1 VSSIVGSTP
10 SIGQTDAVLQS
21 RLKAAQDTPNSALA
35 VCLVYVQVV
44 YSLCT
49 PCVAHNYTVFALG
62 HTRYTSSM
70 TTDQIILFSL
80 FGAVFGL
87 LLWGRFRYDLVAF
100 SALLGGVV
108 LGVVPTKDAF
118 SGFGH
123 PATIIVAL
131 VLVVS
136 AGLVR
141 SGAVYLI
148 TRTLVDASRS
158 LGAHIAIMGAIG
170 GVLSAFMNNVAAL
183 ALLMPVD
190 IQTAR
195 KAGRAPGLSL
205 MPLSFATIL
214 GGMATLIGTP
224 PNIIIASIR
233 EETLGEPFKM
243 FDFAPV
249 GIVTAIAGLLFVAFI
264 GWRLIPAQDSK
275 QAGAT
280 LESYTDYLAEL
291 TVPTDSKHIGK
302 RVSELYE
309 IAEKNDVAILGLIRK
324 GKTQYG
330 TAKNNILQGQD
341 TLVIQA
347 APEALD
353 EFRAALNLDFTDT
366 KREEFLSGASEGL
379 TVIEVVATESS
390 RITGK
395 TAEAIGLAWRQRTVL
410 MGLSRKGKTVKSRMR
425 KTVIEAG
432 DILLLLAPQD
442 AANDVIEWLG
452 CLPLA
457 DRGVAVTENSKV
469 WLAIGLFAGAVALA
483 SFGIV
488 YLPIALGLVVV
499 AYVLAKIVPLS
510 ELYTHIE
517 WPVVVLLGSMIPLG
531 AALETSGGT
540 ELISGALLDLTGE
553 LAPWM
558 ILTVLMV
565 VTMTLSDVL
574 NNTATTIVAAPIAIQ
589 MAQSLD
595 VSPDPFL
602 MAVAVAAS
610 SAYLTPIGHKNN
622 TLILGPGG
630 YSFGDYWRMGLP
642 LEILIVAVSVPA
654 ILVFWPL

>member
-1 VSSIVGSTP
+1 
-10 SIGQTDAVLQS
+10 
-21 RLKAAQDTPNSALA
+21 
-35 VCLVYVQVV
+35 
-44 YSLCT
+44 
-49 PCVAHNYTVFALG
+49 
-62 HTRYTSSM
+62 M
-70 TTDQIILFSL
+70 TQDQIILFTL
-80 FGAVFGL
+80 FGLVFAM
-87 LLWGRFRYDLVAF
+87 LLWGRFRYDIVAF
-100 SALLGGVV
+100 GALLVGVV
-108 LGVVPTKDAF
+108 LGVVPTEDAF

-148 TRTLVDASRS
+148 TRTLVDAARA
-158 LGAHIAIMGAIG
+158 LGGHIAIMGAIG

-195 KAGRAPGLSL
+195 KAGRSPGLSL

-214 GGMATLIGTP
+214 GGMVTLIGTP

-233 EETLGEPFKM
+233 EEAFGEPFAM

-249 GIVTAIAGLLFVAFI
+249 GGVTALAGLIFVALI
-264 GWRLIPAQDSK
+264 GWRLIPTPDGKS
-275 QAGAT
+275 AGAT
-280 LESYTDYLAEL
+280 IDSYTDYLAEL
-291 TVPTDSKHIGK
+291 TVPDDSKLIGK
-302 RVSELYE
+302 RLRELYDD
-309 IAEKNDVAILGLIRK
+309 AEKNDVAILGLIRG
-324 GKTQYG
+324 GKRRYG
-330 TAKNNILQGQD
+330 TAQNSTLEAQD
-341 TLVIQA
+341 IIIIEA

-353 EFRAALNLDFTDT
+353 EFRAALNLDFTDNR
-366 KREEFLSGASEGL
+366 REELLSAASDGL
-379 TVIEVVATESS
+379 TVIEVVATETS

-395 TAEAIGLAWRQRTVL
+395 TADAIGLAWRQRTVL
-410 MGLSRKGKTVKSRMR
+410 MGLSRKGKPVKSQMR
-425 KTVIEAG
+425 KTVIQAG
-432 DILLLLAPQD
+432 DILLLLAPND
-442 AANDVIEWLG
+442 AANDVTDWLG

-457 DRGVAVTENSKV
+457 DRGVAVTANSKV

-483 SFGIV
+483 SFGLI
-488 YLPIALGLVVV
+488 YLPIALGLVVM

-540 ELISGALLDLTGE
+540 ELIAGALVGLTEG
-553 LAPWM
+553 LAPWI

-574 NNTATTIVAAPIAIQ
+574 NNTATTIVAAPVGIQ
-589 MAQSLD
+589 MADSLN
-595 VSPDPFL
+595 VSADPFL

-610 SAYLTPIGHKNN
+610 SAFLTPIGHKNN

-642 LEILIVAVSVPA
+642 LEILVVAVSIPA

>member
-1 VSSIVGSTP
+1 
-10 SIGQTDAVLQS
+10 
-21 RLKAAQDTPNSALA
+21 
-35 VCLVYVQVV
+35 
-44 YSLCT
+44 
-49 PCVAHNYTVFALG
+49 
-62 HTRYTSSM
+62 M

-148 TRTLVDASRS
+148 TRSLVDASRS
-158 LGAHIAIMGAIG
+158 LGTHIAIMGAIG

-249 GIVTAIAGLLFVAFI
+249 GIVTALAGLLFVAFI

-275 QAGAT
+275 QAGTT

-302 RVSELYE
+302 RVSEFYE
-309 IAEKNDVAILGLIRK
+309 IAEQNDVAILGLIRN
-324 GKTQYG
+324 GKTRYG

-341 TLVIQA
+341 TLVIEA

-366 KREEFLSGASEGL
+366 KREEFLSGATEGL

-395 TAEAIGLAWRQRTVL
+395 TAEAIGLSWRQRTVL
-410 MGLSRKGKTVKSRMR
+410 IGLSRKGKTVKSQMR

-499 AYVLAKIVPLS
+499 AYILAKIVPLS

-540 ELISGALLDLTGE
+540 ELISGALLDLTGD

-558 ILTVLMV
+558 ILTVLMI

-589 MAQSLD
+589 MAQSLN

-610 SAYLTPIGHKNN
+610 SAFLTPIGHKNN

-642 LEILIVAVSVPA
+642 LELLIVAVSVPA